1 MIFKKKKE
9 TDVYKSVNLSLAS
22 KIPFFPKEHPIFNFN
37 ISETGKICKGA
48 SSIFEKKL
56 YVLKENE
63 EKPTVY
69 ELSDVEK
76 IYVREYYGSTAV
88 EATINGKEKELFRAG
103 LSLIEDLKRMTDVF
117 SDEGISVEGLFNKNA
132 GNKKDASKG
141 RGGPPPF
148 GAGGPPLSVSKSGKP
163 PKAIGGKCPKC
174 GRRIPPR
181 EGICPHCAE
190 KKPLLKWLW
199 TFVYPHKFKLIC
211 AVLLFF
217 IASLLNLVAPN
228 INRIVIDDYLKGNNE
243 NTNKYLLWIAL
254 MAITAFSVIIVQI
267 IRSVLMTK
275 IGMKISVSLKNE
287 MFKKIQ
293 TLSMSNI
300 NNRMAGE
307 YISRLSNDTNV
318 VKQCILD
325 IVPQII
331 QQGLMFLTIIPVLFV
346 INPLM
351 AFLILLPV
359 PLLIAGF
366 YFIRS
371 YIRRIYHRQWQ
382 AGTESSNV
390 LHDIFQGIRI
400 VKAFGMEKAEEKRYL
415 EASAKQAKI
424 EEQNE
429 KMWNMLFPVINFF
442 MSSGEYVVLI
452 FVGYKVLSGDMT
464 IGQISQLSSYVALV
478 YGPLRWMAM
487 VPRQLSRAITSAF
500 KLFEV
505 IEEEPDVMDTGLD
518 VKSEIKG
525 DIHFDNV
532 SFGYDEYKPVLKG
545 ADFKIKSGEMVGL
558 VGRSGV
564 GKSTAI
570 NLIMRLYDVT
580 GGNIY
585 IDGVNIKDYSQSYLR
600 SRIGVVLQETYLFK
614 GTIEA
619 NIKYAKPEAT
629 AEEIIAAAKMAHA
642 HEFIMRLPDG
652 YNTYISEKGMSLSG
666 GERQR
671 IAIARAVLRDPD
683 ILILDEATAALDIET
698 EKLIQ
703 EALARI
709 TKGKTTVAIAHR
721 LSTLKNANK
730 IVVFDEGKVE
740 EEGTHK
746 ELLKRKG
753 RYYKLVSAQ
762 RKMAE

>member
-1 MIFKKKKE
+1 MIFWKKKE

-22 KIPFFPKEHPIFNFN
+22 AITVLPKDNQTFNFN
-37 ISETGKICKGA
+37 IGENGEICKGA
-48 SSIFEKKL
+48 LTVSNGKL
-56 YVLKENE
+56 YLLKEGD
-63 EKPTVY
+63 KSPTIY
-69 ELSDVEK
+69 ELSHIEK
-76 IYVREYYGSTAV
+76 IFVREYYSSNAV
-88 EATINGKEKELFRAG
+88 EATIDGCEKELFRTT
-103 LSLIEDLKRMTDVF
+103 LSLTEDLKRLTDVF
-117 SDEGISVEGLFNKNA
+117 ADEGITVEGLFTKSA
-132 GNKKDASKG
+132 GEKPHGEKPHG
-141 RGGPPPF
+141 H
-148 GAGGPPLSVSKSGKP
+148 KP
-163 PKAIGGKCPKC
+163 PHMAGKHPHAPGGKCEKC
-174 GRRIPPR
+174 GRRLPPR
-181 EGICPHCAE
+181 GGICPYCSE
-190 KKPLLKWLW
+190 KKPLFKWLW
-199 TFVYPHKFKLIC
+199 KFVTPHKFKLIG

-217 IASLLNLVAPN
+217 TVSVLQLIAPQ
-228 INRIVIDDYLKGNNE
+228 INQIMIDDYLKAEGASEGN
-243 NTNKYLLWIAL
+243 YLLLVAVMAL
-254 MAITAFSVIIVQI
+254 TALTIVIVQI
-267 IRSVLMTK
+267 FRSILMTK
-275 IGMKISVSLKNE
+275 IGKKISVSLKTAI
-287 MFKKIQ
+287 FHKIQ
-293 TLSMSNI
+293 KLSMANI
-300 NNRMAGE
+300 NSRMAGE

-318 VKQCILD
+318 VKDCIMD
-325 IVPQII
+325 IVPQIL
-331 QQGLMFLTIIPVLFV
+331 QQGLVFVTIIPVLFI

-351 AFLILLPV
+351 AFLILIPV
-359 PLLIAGF
+359 PLIVFGF

-382 AGTESSNV
+382 ASTESSNV

-400 VKAFGMEKAEEKRYL
+400 VKAFGMEKAEEKRYCN
-415 EASAKQAKI
+415 ASSKQARI

-429 KMWNMLFPVINFF
+429 KMWNLLFPVINFF
-442 MSSGEYVVLI
+442 MASGEYVVLI

-464 IGQISQLSSYVALV
+464 IGEISKLSSYVALV

-487 VPRQLSRAITSAF
+487 VPRQLSRALTSAF
-500 KLFEV
+500 KLYEV
-505 IEEEPDVMDTGLD
+505 IEEKPAVEEMGLNVDTP
-518 VKSEIKG
+518 IKG
-525 DIHFDNV
+525 DIRFENV
-532 SFGYDEYKPVLKG
+532 HFGYDEYKPVLKG
-545 ADFKIKSGEMVGL
+545 ANLKVKAGEMVGL

-570 NLIMRLYDVT
+570 NLLMRLYDVT
-580 GGNIY
+580 DGEIL
-585 IDGVNIKDYSQSYLR
+585 IDGVNIKDYSQNYLR

-614 GTIEA
+614 GTIES

-629 AEEIIAAAKMAHA
+629 FEEIIAAAKAAHA
-642 HEFIMRLPDG
+642 HEFIMKLPDG

-721 LSTLKNANK
+721 LSTLRNADK

-746 ELLKRKG
+746 ELLKKKG

-762 RKMAE
+762 RQMAES

>member
-9 TDVYKSVNLSLAS
+9 TDFYKSVNLSLAS
-22 KIPFFPKEHPIFNFN
+22 KILFFPKEHPIFNFN
-37 ISETGKICKGA
+37 IGEDGRICKGA
-48 SSIFEKKL
+48 SAVFEKKL
-56 YVLKENE
+56 YVIKEGE
-63 EKPTVY
+63 EKAAIY
-69 ELSDVEK
+69 ELSDFEK
-76 IYVREYYGSTAV
+76 IYVREYYGANAV
-88 EATINGKEKELFRAG
+88 EATINGKEKELFRASF
-103 LSLIEDLKRMTDVF
+103 SLTDDLKRMTDVF
-117 SDEGISVEGLFNKNA
+117 AEEGISVEGLFNKSA
-132 GNKKDASKG
+132 GDKKGFREGRKG
-141 RGGPPPF
+141 PPPMGGPPPR
-148 GAGGPPLSVSKSGKP
+148 SQDGKP

-199 TFVYPHKFKLIC
+199 KFVSPHKFKLLC

-217 IASLLNLVAPN
+217 AASLLNLIAPN
-228 INRIVIDDYLKGNNE
+228 INKVVIDDYLKGE
-243 NTNKYLLWIAL
+243 NGDTNKYLFWIAL
-254 MAITAFSVIIVQI
+254 MAITAFTVIIVQI

-275 IGMKISVSLKNE
+275 IGTRISVSLKNE
-287 MFKKIQ
+287 IFKKIQ
-293 TLSMSNI
+293 ALSMSNI

-318 VKQCILD
+318 VKQCVLE

-351 AFLILLPV
+351 ALLILLPV
-359 PLLIAGF
+359 PLIVAGF

-371 YIRRIYHRQWQ
+371 YIRKIYHRQWQ
-382 AGTESSNV
+382 AGAESSNV

-442 MSSGEYVVLI
+442 MASGEYVVLI
-452 FVGYKVLSGDMT
+452 FVGHKVLSGDMT
-464 IGQISQLSSYVALV
+464 IGQISQLTAYVGLV

-487 VPRQLSRAITSAF
+487 VPRQLSRAFTSAF

-505 IEEEPDVMDTGLD
+505 IEEKPDVMDTGMD

-629 AEEIIAAAKMAHA
+629 PEEIIAAAKMAHA
-642 HEFIMRLPDG
+642 HEFIMKLPDG

-703 EALARI
+703 ESLAKI

-730 IVVFDEGKVE
+730 IVVLDEGRVE

-746 ELLKRKG
+746 ELLKKKG